1 MKKYLI
7 TILFL
12 FSLFGIKTAFA
23 KEYGTTVPIPGSVHW
38 PPPNEISWG
47 GYTPTSWQI
56 FGQDFW
62 TRSYEPQMD
71 GIELYMKIVN
81 GCPASGHELTLSL
94 YEGRYYETDT
104 FLASTSMSSAE
115 CQAMLDGDYQWYE
128 FHFPQTVSVAPSTR
142 HHFRLHS
149 GDFSDGERYWHGYF
163 VADYLGNS
171 GVYYY
176 LSDGS
181 RASLPSDVVFRT
193 YTGEAEWKQ
202 LVTITDPVNGAMKI
216 IDMPVTVSGTCPT
229 NGPDRL
235 ALTTD
240 CSSFAN
246 LTYDIDCVNGEFNTS
261 YYYDG
266 SSDFI
271 AIVEADSVAGDC
283 VDYDDYMD
291 VIQIDGIEVIEGY
304 PDDWFFNY
312 NYYDDFDIVIN
323 SPAFVDALTLPIGS
337 TNVDISFKFVFP
349 MPLSPNVTFH
359 IKQYDQNGN
368 LLNADYHTET
378 LVNMSDTNNYIVNF
392 TASTSP
398 LHYVVQLF
406 NGSELSRQFP
416 FGIYVSDLDFTHN
429 PDDYKFFFPR
439 LVEKLRQKI
448 IFNYFFG
455 FYDSF
460 YNLFSA
466 TGTPESAEAL
476 DVSFVAMS
484 DDGQYDLEV
493 PILKGSDPSV
503 KSFAQGMRPYIIA
516 FLWIGFAVYVFL
528 RVAKMFES
536 DE

>member
-1 MKKYLI
+1 MKKYLT
-7 TILFL
+7 TIILLFG
-12 FSLFGIKTAFA
+12 LFGIKTVFA
-23 KEYGTTVPIPGSVHW
+23 KEYSISVPIITDTANW
-38 PPPNEISWG
+38 PPPYEISWG
-47 GYTPTSWQI
+47 GDTSASKQF
-56 FGQDFW
+56 FGQEFR
-62 TRSYEPQMD
+62 TASTQNIID
-71 GIELYMKIVN
+71 GIEVYMKVDN
-81 GCPASGHELTLSL
+81 GCPSSPTYDLALSL
-94 YEGRYYETDT
+94 FKGHPDETDILVAT
-104 FLASTSMSSAE
+104 AEMSLSDCQEILNTGYVWYDFL
-115 CQAMLDGDYQWYE
+115 
-128 FHFPQTVSVAPSTR
+128 FPETVSITPSAY
-142 HHFRLHS
+142 HHFRLYS
-149 GDFSDGERYWHGYF
+149 GDRTDGERYAHATYS
-163 VADYLGNS
+163 DYRASAG
-171 GVYYY
+171 YYY
-176 LSDGS
+176 YSTTEGFVESPYDM
-181 RASLPSDVVFRT
+181 AFRT
-193 YTGEAEWKQ
+193 YSGRPSWTFE
-202 LVTITDPVNGAMKI
+202 ITDPLTGSMKI
-216 IDMPVTVSGTCPT
+216 KDTTVQVSGTCIT
-229 NGPDRL
+229 NGANRI
-235 ALTTD
+235 ALTND
-240 CSSFAN
+240 CSDFSGLDYTLDCVDHTFAGEIY
-246 LTYDIDCVNGEFNTS
+246 YDGLSDWIVAVDIDSVATDCVN
-261 YYYDG
+261 YDLL
-266 SSDFI
+266 
-271 AIVEADSVAGDC
+271 
-283 VDYDDYMD
+283 MD
-291 VIQIDGIEVIEGY
+291 VVDIDGIEVIEGY
-304 PDDWFFNY
+304 PDDWYFNY
-312 NYYDDFDIVIN
+312 DYYDDFDIVIN

-337 TNVDISFKFVFP
+337 TNVDISFKFVYP

-359 IKQYDQNGN
+359 IRQYDQNGN
-368 LLNADYHTET
+368 LLNADYHDET
-378 LVNMSDTNNYIVNF
+378 LINMTDTNNYIVNF